1 MLNFN
6 TLGHLSLRP
15 YPGSVSDQTS
25 YFLIRFGSKVAQ
37 KRVKRRR
44 GGGKEEEEGVVVMV
58 VMEWS
63 EFGGGGGG
71 VEGFH
76 SALNEILM

>member
-15 YPGSVSDQTS
+15 NPGSVSNQTS
-25 YFLIRFGSKVAQ
+25 YFLIWFGSKVAQ
-37 KRVKRRR
+37 ARAK
-44 GGGKEEEEGVVVMV
+44 GEEGVVV

-63 EFGGGGGG
+63 GLEVGGGGGG
-71 VEGFH
+71 
-76 SALNEILM
+76 LLLTT

>member
-15 YPGSVSDQTS
+15 NPGSVSDQTS
-25 YFLIRFGSKVAQ
+25 YFLIWFGSKVAQ
-37 KRVKRRR
+37 ERAK
-44 GGGKEEEEGVVVMV
+44 GEAVVVV

-63 EFGGGGGG
+63 GSGGGGGM
-71 VEGFH
+71 
-76 SALNEILM
+76 LLTT

>member
-15 YPGSVSDQTS
+15 NPGSVSDQTS
-25 YFLIRFGSKVAQ
+25 YFLIWFGSKVAQ
-37 KRVKRRR
+37 ERAK
-44 GGGKEEEEGVVVMV
+44 GEEVVV

-63 EFGGGGGG
+63 GVERSGG
-71 VEGFH
+71 VAAH
-76 SALNEILM
+76 HLMKS